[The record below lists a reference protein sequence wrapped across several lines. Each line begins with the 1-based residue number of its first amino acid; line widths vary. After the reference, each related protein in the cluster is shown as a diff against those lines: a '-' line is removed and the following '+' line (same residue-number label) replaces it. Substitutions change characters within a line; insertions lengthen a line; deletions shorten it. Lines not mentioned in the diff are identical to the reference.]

1 MIDNIVNP
9 VTKNLSSRQRVW
21 LALNH
26 KEPDRIP
33 IDFGGQHTSIHQDG
47 HRILKKYLGFN
58 DSDEAPVIDQFQ
70 MIVDP
75 DKRIKDLFGVDVISF
90 FANAGS
96 NWDLIID
103 PVTDIW
109 TDEWGTSYR
118 RPKNGYWYDYYS
130 FPLKKGTIEELKEFK
145 WPDPYDKNRIKG
157 LRKKASDL
165 FTNTDKALLIH
176 NATGGLFET
185 SHGLRG
191 MENLL
196 MEMASSIGFVEN
208 LAERVLEFQM
218 GFWDNIL
225 SEIGDLVQV
234 VQIGDDLGSMDGL
247 IFSPK
252 VYRQVYKPRR
262 KKLIEF
268 IRTKTDAKVYFH
280 TCGAMR
286 ELIPDLIEEG
296 VQILNPVQVSAK
308 NMDSNSLKK
317 EFGKD
322 LVFWGG
328 GADATKVLMF
338 ADVDGIREEV
348 KRRIHDLAPGGGF
361 VFASIHNIQPNV
373 PPQNIEAMFSS
384 ALEFGNYPITV

>member
-1 MIDNIVNP
+1 MDNAASLGG
-9 VTKNLSSRQRVW
+9 KSLSSRQRVW

-26 KEPDRIP
+26 KEPDRVP

-58 DSDEAPVIDQFQ
+58 DNLEAPVIDQFQ

-75 DKRIKDLFGVDVISF
+75 DKRIKDLFGADIISF

-96 NWDLIID
+96 NWDLVID
-103 PVTDIW
+103 PQTDIW

-130 FPLKKGTIEELKEFK
+130 FPLKKGTVEELKEFN
-145 WPDPYDKNRIKG
+145 WPDPYDKNRVKG
-157 LRKKASDL
+157 LREKASGL

-191 MENLL
+191 LENLL
-196 MEMASSIGFVEN
+196 MEMASNIEFVEN
-208 LAERVLEFQM
+208 LAEKVLEFQM
-218 GFWDNIL
+218 GFWDNVL

-252 VYRQVYKPRR
+252 VYRRVYKPRR

-268 IRTKTDAKVYFH
+268 IRTKTDAKIYFH

-348 KRRIHDLAPGGGF
+348 KKRIHDLAPGGGF

-373 PPQNIEAMFSS
+373 PPQNIEAMFKS